1 MSRPNDVGILAIDMY
16 TPSRYVLQ
24 SDLETADGCAGKYTK
39 GLGQYKMAFTDD
51 REDITSI
58 YMTVVS
64 QLLSKYSI
72 DPATIGRLEIG
83 TETLIDKSKSVKT
96 SLMSLLG
103 KCHDNNNA
111 DDGIDTYYILYILY
125 IHFIM

>member
-24 SDLETADGCAGKYTK
+24 SDLESVDGCAGKYTK

-96 SLMSLLG
+96 SLMS
-103 KCHDNNNA
+103 
-111 DDGIDTYYILYILY
+111 
-125 IHFIM
+125 